1 MIQNGNLNFLQLTFF
16 KKMEVT
22 FTQAGRY
29 VHWLHERKQH
39 VSWWCDA
46 NEKACAQAIFLL
58 QWRCQAL
65 VPQHVRIASFTFFI
79 ASLLLYWLYWRM
91 NPWTRACPSVSLL
104 FKVTFDHPT
113 LKLWDLKWGGPQKM
127 YVTFCHPSPHLFFG
141 TVACLLSQSFLGMLW
156 LLHLYSPVQRQILGR
171 GPSLTVVLEIL

>member
-113 LKLWDLKWGGPQKM
+113 LKLWDLKWGGRRKCMLHFATPPPICFLVPLHA
-127 YVTFCHPSPHLFFG
+127 Y
-141 TVACLLSQSFLGMLW
+141 CLSHSWECYDF
-156 LLHLYSPVQRQILGR
+156 YIYILPYNAKSWGGDR
-171 GPSLTVVLEIL
+171 RWR